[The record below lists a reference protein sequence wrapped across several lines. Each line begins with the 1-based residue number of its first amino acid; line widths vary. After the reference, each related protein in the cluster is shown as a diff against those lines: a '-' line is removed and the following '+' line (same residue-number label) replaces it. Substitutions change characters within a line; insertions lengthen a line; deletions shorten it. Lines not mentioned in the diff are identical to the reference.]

1 MLSEYKTALPL
12 RTIDDA
18 EPEAKA
24 LLEGAKK
31 KMGFVPNMYGAMAN
45 SPGLLNTYMQGYS
58 AFRENSG
65 FSSIEQEVIF
75 LAISQVNGCEYCMAA
90 HSFLAEA
97 ASGVP
102 SDVTAAIRDGK
113 PVPEI
118 QLSALSIFTR
128 LMVTKRGLPS
138 LDNVESF
145 LAAGYKEKDV
155 LEIIHAIAVKTIS
168 NYTNHIFHTD
178 VDDAFNKHAWTDPR
192 SNTRK
197 PMYAVKGK
205 IS

>member
-12 RTIDDA
+12 KNIDDA

-24 LLEGAKK
+24 LLVGAQK
-31 KMGFVPNMYGAMAN
+31 KMGFIPNMYGAMAN
-45 SPGLLNTYMQGYS
+45 SSGLLNTYIKGYS

-65 FSSIEQEVIF
+65 FSSMEQEVIF

-102 SDVTAAIRDGK
+102 SDITAAIRDGK
-113 PVPEI
+113 PVPEM

-128 LMVTKRGLPS
+128 LMVSKRGLPT
-138 LDNVESF
+138 LDDVETF
-145 LAAGYKEKDV
+145 LAAGYKEKDI

-178 VDDAFNKHAWTDPR
+178 VDDAFNKHAWTDPQ

-197 PMYAVKGK
+197 PMYAVKGE

>member
-1 MLSEYKTALPL
+1 MISEYKTTLPL
-12 RTIDDA
+12 KSINDA
-18 EPEAKA
+18 ESEAKVI
-24 LLEGAKK
+24 LEDAKK
-31 KMGFVPNMYGAMAN
+31 KLGFVPNMYKAMAN
-45 SPGLLNTYMQGYS
+45 SPGLLNTYIQGYG
-58 AFRENSG
+58 AFREKSG

-113 PVPEI
+113 QVPEI
-118 QLSALSIFTR
+118 QLSALSVFTR

-138 LDNVESF
+138 QSDVDTF
-145 LAAGYKEKDV
+145 LSSGYKEKDI
-155 LEIIHAIAVKTIS
+155 LEIIHAIAIKTIS

-178 VDDAFNKHAWTDPR
+178 VDEVFSQHTWTD
-192 SNTRK
+192 SK
-197 PMYAVKGK
+197 SDIKSVA
-205 IS
+205 

>member
-1 MLSEYKTALPL
+1 MKSEYKTTLPL
-12 RTIDDA
+12 ISINNA

-24 LLEGAKK
+24 LLEAAQK

-45 SPGLLNTYMQGYS
+45 SSGLLNTYIQGYD
-58 AFRENSG
+58 AFREKSG

-113 PVPEI
+113 QVPEI
-118 QLSALSIFTR
+118 QLSALSVFTR
-128 LMVTKRGLPS
+128 LMVTTRGLPS
-138 LDNVESF
+138 QSDVDAF
-145 LAAGYKEKDV
+145 LSSGYKEKDI
-155 LEIIHAIAVKTIS
+155 LEIIHAIAIKTIS
-168 NYTNHIFHTD
+168 NYTNHIFHTE
-178 VDDAFNKHAWTDPR
+178 VDNIFAPHVWT
-192 SNTRK
+192 
-197 PMYAVKGK
+197 GK
-205 IS
+205 KSDIKSVA

>member
-1 MLSEYKTALPL
+1 MISEYKTTLPL
-12 RTIDDA
+12 KSIDDA
-18 EPEAKA
+18 EPEAKEI
-24 LLEGAKK
+24 LEAAKK
-31 KMGFVPNMYGAMAN
+31 KLGFVPNMYNAMAN
-45 SPGLLNTYMQGYS
+45 SPGLLNTYIQGYG
-58 AFRENSG
+58 AFREKSG

-113 PVPEI
+113 QVPEI

-128 LMVTKRGLPS
+128 LMVSKRGLPS
-138 LDNVESF
+138 QSDVDAF
-145 LAAGYKEKDV
+145 LSSGYKEKDI
-155 LEIIHAIAVKTIS
+155 LEIIHAIAIKTIS

-178 VDDAFNKHAWTDPR
+178 VDEVFSQHTWIDKKSDIKSVA
-192 SNTRK
+192 
-197 PMYAVKGK
+197 
-205 IS
+205 

>member
-1 MLSEYKTALPL
+1 MLSEYKTKLSL
-12 RTIDDA
+12 RTTDDA

-24 LLEGAKK
+24 LLEATQKK
-31 KMGFVPNMYGAMAN
+31 LGFVPNMYYAMAN
-45 SPGLLNTYMQGYS
+45 SPGLLNTYMQGYG

-65 FSSIEQEVIF
+65 FSSMEQEVVF
-75 LAISQVNGCEYCMAA
+75 LAISQANGCEYCMAA

-113 PVPEI
+113 QVPEM
-118 QLSALSIFTR
+118 QLSALSVFAR
-128 LMVTKRGLPS
+128 LMVTKHGLPS
-138 LDNVESF
+138 QSDVESF
-145 LAAGYKEKDV
+145 LSAGYKEKDI

-178 VDDAFNKHAWTDPR
+178 VDNIFSPHAWSDKNSTIK
-192 SNTRK
+192 SV
-197 PMYAVKGK
+197 A
-205 IS
+205 

>member
-1 MLSEYKTALPL
+1 MISEYKTTLPL
-12 RTIDDA
+12 KSVDDA

-24 LLEGAKK
+24 LLEAAQK
-31 KMGFVPNMYGAMAN
+31 KMGFVPNMYNAMAN
-45 SPGLLNTYMQGYS
+45 SSGLLNTYIQGYN
-58 AFRENSG
+58 AFREKSG

-113 PVPEI
+113 QIPEI
-118 QLSALSIFTR
+118 QLSALSVFTR

-138 LDNVESF
+138 QSDVDSF
-145 LAAGYKEKDV
+145 LSSGYKEKDI
-155 LEIIHAIAVKTIS
+155 LEIIHAIAIKTIS
-168 NYTNHIFHTD
+168 NYTNHIFHTE
-178 VDDAFNKHAWTDPR
+178 VDNIFAPHAWT
-192 SNTRK
+192 
-197 PMYAVKGK
+197 GK
-205 IS
+205 ITNVKSVA

>member
-1 MLSEYKTALPL
+1 
-12 RTIDDA
+12 
-18 EPEAKA
+18 
-24 LLEGAKK
+24 
-31 KMGFVPNMYGAMAN
+31 
-45 SPGLLNTYMQGYS
+45 
-58 AFRENSG
+58 
-65 FSSIEQEVIF
+65 
-75 LAISQVNGCEYCMAA
+75 MAA

-102 SDVTAAIRDGK
+102 GDITAAIRDGK

-138 LDNVESF
+138 LDNVEAF
-145 LAAGYKEKDV
+145 LASGYKEKDI
-155 LEIIHAIAVKTIS
+155 LEIIHAIAIKTIS

-178 VDDAFNKHAWTDPR
+178 VDDAFSKYAWIDPQ
-192 SNTRK
+192 SNTSK
-197 PMYAVKGK
+197 PMYAVKGE

>member
-1 MLSEYKTALPL
+1 MISEYKTTLPL
-12 RTIDDA
+12 KSINDA
-18 EPEAKA
+18 EPEAKVI
-24 LLEGAKK
+24 LEDAKK
-31 KMGFVPNMYGAMAN
+31 KLGFVPNMYKAMAN
-45 SPGLLNTYMQGYS
+45 SPGLLNTYIQGYG
-58 AFRENSG
+58 AFREKSG

-113 PVPEI
+113 QVPEI
-118 QLSALSIFTR
+118 QLSALSVFTR

-138 LDNVESF
+138 QSDVDTF
-145 LAAGYKEKDV
+145 LSSGYKEKDI
-155 LEIIHAIAVKTIS
+155 LEIIHAIAIKTIS

-178 VDDAFNKHAWTDPR
+178 VDEVFSQHTWTD
-192 SNTRK
+192 SK
-197 PMYAVKGK
+197 SDIKSVA
-205 IS
+205 